1 MHDNVSPAVGL
12 RLPRVVDHDRA
23 VRVPGAVLARGAEQ
37 QTGDGVSSARA
48 HHKQI
53 GVCTAAHQHLGCM
66 TVHDDGPAR
75 HPGRGQF
82 SGDKFAAPLDELL
95 VGSEMSNSSPLLS
108 QYTACTTA
116 RTAPRS
122 LASSA
127 AMRNA
132 WRE

>member
-1 MHDNVSPAVGL
+1 VHDNVSPAAGL
-12 RLPRVVDHDRA
+12 RLPRVVDHNRA
-23 VRVPGAVLARGAEQ
+23 VRVPGAVLGRGAEQ

-48 HHKQI
+48 HHKQV

-66 TVHDDGPAR
+66 TVHDDWPAR
-75 HPGRGQF
+75 HAGRGQF

-95 VGSEMSNSSPLLS
+95 VGGVSNSSRLLS
-108 QYTACTTA
+108 QYTACTTV

-127 AMRNA
+127 AMRSA